1 MADNDDDTPDNVVP
15 FGRAAVAPKDDE
27 TSTQNMDAEALIA
40 LLSKYDTIAIVG
52 WSDEME
58 VLDVISQERDS
69 AVLYELIQQ
78 AASNIA
84 FQALDNANA
93 GTFH

>member
-1 MADNDDDTPDNVVP
+1 MADNDDNVIK
-15 FGRAAVAPKDDE
+15 FGRAATTPSKDE
-27 TSTQNMDAEALIA
+27 VMDMNGDALIA
-40 LLSKYDTIAIVG
+40 LLKKYDTIAIVG

-58 VLDVISQERDS
+58 ALDVISHERDS
-69 AVLYELIQQ
+69 ATLYELLQQ

-84 FQALDNANA
+84 LEALETATA

>member
-15 FGRAAVAPKDDE
+15 LGRAAVAPKNDDIPAL
-27 TSTQNMDAEALIA
+27 NMDGDALIA
-40 LLSKYDTIAIVG
+40 LLARYHTIAIVG
-52 WSDEME
+52 YCDETG
-58 VLDVISQERDS
+58 VLDVISQENDR

-84 FQALDNANA
+84 FQALDNASA
-93 GTFH
+93 STFH

>member
-1 MADNDDDTPDNVVP
+1 MADNDDDKVVP
-15 FGRAAVAPKDDE
+15 FTRPVAPEGDDIPALD
-27 TSTQNMDAEALIA
+27 MDGNALIA
-40 LLSKYDTIAIVG
+40 LLAKYDTVAIVA

-58 VLDVISQERDS
+58 VLDVITHERDN

-93 GTFH
+93 STFH

>member
-1 MADNDDDTPDNVVP
+1 MADNDDDKVVP
-15 FGRAAVAPKDDE
+15 FNRPAAAAKGDDIPALD
-27 TSTQNMDAEALIA
+27 MDGNALIA
-40 LLSKYDTIAIVG
+40 LLARYDTIAIVA

-58 VLDVISQERDS
+58 VLDVITHERDN

-93 GTFH
+93 STFH

>member
-1 MADNDDDTPDNVVP
+1 MADNDDDTPDNVIP
-15 FGRAAVAPKDDE
+15 FGRAAAESSP
-27 TSTQNMDAEALIA
+27 TSAQNMDAETLIA
-40 LLSKYDTIAIVG
+40 LLRKYDTIAVVG

-58 VLDVISQERDS
+58 ALDVISAEPDM
-69 AVLYELIQQ
+69 AVLYELLQQ

-84 FQALDNANA
+84 LQALDNANA

>member
-1 MADNDDDTPDNVVP
+1 MADNDDDNIVP
-15 FGRAAVAPKDDE
+15 FNRPAAPADE
-27 TSTQNMDAEALIA
+27 VLDMDGDALIA
-40 LLSKYDTIAIVG
+40 LLKRYDTVAIVG
-52 WSDEME
+52 WNDEME
-58 VLDVISQERDS
+58 VLDVITHERDN

-93 GTFH
+93 STFH

>member
-1 MADNDDDTPDNVVP
+1 MADNDDDSPDNIIP
-15 FGRAAVAPKDDE
+15 FGRAAVATKGDDIP
-27 TSTQNMDAEALIA
+27 SLDMNGAELIA
-40 LLSKYDTIAIVG
+40 LLAKYETIAIVG

-58 VLDVISQERDS
+58 VLDVITHERDS
-69 AVLYELIQQ
+69 AVLYELLQQ

-84 FQALDNANA
+84 LEALEKAMA

>member
-1 MADNDDDTPDNVVP
+1 MADNDDDKVVP
-15 FGRAAVAPKDDE
+15 FTRPVAPKGDDI
-27 TSTQNMDAEALIA
+27 QALNMNGDALIA
-40 LLSKYDTIAIVG
+40 LLARYDTIAIVA

-58 VLDVISQERDS
+58 VLDVISQERDR

-84 FQALDNANA
+84 FEALDNANA
-93 GTFH
+93 STFH